1 MDILHPMATESTS
14 SKKRRITFLV
24 QFSQVLQVPGN
35 GSLTGSGSTQV
46 NLEDVPNDI
55 SLDKLTQTVQT
66 TVDGLRQAGFQVTRV
81 SLML

>member
-1 MDILHPMATESTS
+1 MAIESTS
-14 SKKRRITFLV
+14 SKKRRVTFLV
-24 QFSQVLQVPGN
+24 QFSQIIQVPGN

-55 SLDKLTQTVQT
+55 GLDKLSQTVQA
-66 TVDGLRQAGFQVTRV
+66 TVDALRQAGFQVSRV

>member
-1 MDILHPMATESTS
+1 MDILEPMANESIS
-14 SKKRRITFLV
+14 SKKRRVTFLV
-24 QFSQVLQVPGN
+24 QFSQVIQVPGN

-55 SLDKLTQTVQT
+55 SLDKLSQTVQT

>member
-1 MDILHPMATESTS
+1 MANESIS
-14 SKKRRITFLV
+14 SKKRRVTFLV
-24 QFSQVLQVPGN
+24 QFSQVIQVPGN

-55 SLDKLTQTVQT
+55 SLDKLSQTVQT